1 MEHILTGRIIKQIND
16 AIERR
21 AKNSLRE
28 NDLTLA
34 QMQVLLSL
42 NQKFDKTYSLKEL
55 ESILDVA
62 QSTCAGIVN
71 RLIKKEFVE
80 SFADPTDKRVK
91 LVKITPAGEKCCL
104 EADANVKEIESLL
117 LNGLTN
123 EERKSF
129 NEILQRIYD
138 NVK

>member
-1 MEHILTGRIIKQIND
+1 MEHILTGRMIKQIND

-21 AKNSLRE
+21 ANNSLRE

-42 NQKFDKTYSLKEL
+42 NQKSDKTYSLKEL

-71 RLIKKEFVE
+71 RLAKKEFVE
-80 SFADPTDKRVK
+80 SFTAPADKRMK
-91 LVKITPAGEKCCL
+91 LVKITPAGEKCCS
-104 EADANVKEIESLL
+104 EADTNVKEIESLL
-117 LNGLTN
+117 LRGLTN
-123 EERKSF
+123 EERNSF
-129 NEILQRIYD
+129 NQILQRIYD